1 MPNAALRALAS
12 PPSFSQPTILNLSL
26 PPSLPPS
33 QLHFHRN
40 ADGEL
45 ACPSLGKVFTDH
57 SRIAAVRT
65 TGNVYSLEALEELC
79 LKPKNFR
86 DLLTDEPFARADV
99 LVLQDPR
106 AAAAPLRDPRS
117 FHHVT
122 AEGAGARGGGSAAA
136 APGIRAADADTQR
149 ALAAIGGGAAGGAAG
164 AARGVG
170 ARLAEAHAALAAAK
184 GATAAPG
191 GAAGAAPPPA
201 HLRPPPAPAAK
212 VARKPGTAT
221 WNTDA
226 PGAPPPGARGDPSAG
241 RRVPRPYSR
250 ALADAPGTTGAA
262 MHSFTS
268 TSMPLATRSER
279 ARAVVQLRPTTKGYA
294 RLSTSLGDLNL
305 ELHAD
310 VAPRACENFLALAE
324 SGYYDGTVF
333 HRIIKSFMAQ
343 GGDPTGT
350 GNGGASVFGPAF
362 ADEID
367 GRLRHA
373 GRGVL
378 SMANAGPHTNGS
390 QFFVTF
396 ASAPHLDGKHTI
408 FGKVVGGFD
417 ALTALERVA
426 VGADDRPL
434 EEVRVTGVQV
444 FVNPYKEMMTAAKAE
459 TAAAEKAEAEKAAGR
474 GGAAVAAPLLAPA
487 PPAGVGGGVGKYLAA
502 DAGAGA
508 AAPGAGRRAAPAV
521 DLDAW

>member
-1 MPNAALRALAS
+1 M
-12 PPSFSQPTILNLSL
+12 
-26 PPSLPPS
+26 
-33 QLHFHRN
+33 
-40 ADGEL
+40 
-45 ACPSLGKVFTDH
+45 
-57 SRIAAVRT
+57 
-65 TGNVYSLEALEELC
+65 
-79 LKPKNFR
+79 
-86 DLLTDEPFARADV
+86 
-99 LVLQDPR
+99 LQDPR
-106 AAAAPLRDPRS
+106 AAAAPRRDPRA

-122 AEGAGARGGGSAAA
+122 AEGAGARVGGGGAAA

-149 ALAAIGGGAAGGAAG
+149 ALAAIGGGAAGGGGGGGGGGG
-164 AARGVG
+164 ARDVG
-170 ARLAEAHAALAAAK
+170 ARLAEAHAALAVAK
-184 GATAAPG
+184 GATAAPAAAA
-191 GAAGAAPPPA
+191 AAGAASAAPPSA
-201 HLRPPPAPAAK
+201 HLRPLPAPAAK
-212 VARKPGTAT
+212 VTRKPGTAT

-310 VAPRACENFLALAE
+310 ITPRACENFLALAE

-350 GNGGASVFGPAF
+350 GKGGASVFGPTF
-362 ADEID
+362 ADEVD

-390 QFFVTF
+390 QFFITF

-426 VGADDRPL
+426 VGADDRPR

-444 FVNPYKEMMTAAKAE
+444 FVNPYKDLLKAE
-459 TAAAEKAEAEKAAGR
+459 EAEKAAAEKAEAEKAAGR
-474 GGAAVAAPLLAPA
+474 GGAAAAAPLLAPA
-487 PPAGVGGGVGKYLAA
+487 PAPAAGAAGGVGKYLAV
-502 DAGAGA
+502 AGAGA
-508 AAPGAGRRAAPAV
+508 AAPAGAGRRGAPAV